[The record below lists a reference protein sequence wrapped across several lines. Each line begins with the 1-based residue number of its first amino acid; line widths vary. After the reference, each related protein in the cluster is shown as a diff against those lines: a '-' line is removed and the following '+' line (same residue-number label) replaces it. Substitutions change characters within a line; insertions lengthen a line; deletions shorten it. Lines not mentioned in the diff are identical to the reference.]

1 MCEDWMVECP
11 VCSIFLN
18 IAVGLSF
25 LLICWCAA
33 DDTVYNGVLPPQKL
47 VALPVVLFFLLY
59 ACYMTEC
66 YYASSRK
73 LLSQVLRQETIVQLI
88 ERLQATSPEI
98 HFQAVCWHNEPR
110 SRMVPVVDRRGKTRM
125 QNETYREKV
134 VTLTDIEK
142 FK

>member
-1 MCEDWMVECP
+1 MVGCP
-11 VCSIFLN
+11 ACSVVLN

-33 DDTVYNGVLPPQKL
+33 DDTAYNGVLSPQKL
-47 VALPVVLFFLLY
+47 MALPVVLFFLLY

-66 YYASSRK
+66 YFASSRK
-73 LLSQVLRQETIVQLI
+73 FLSKALREENIMQLI
-88 ERLQATSPEI
+88 ERLQGTPPEI
-98 HFQAVCWHNEPR
+98 NFNAVCWHNEPR
-110 SRMVPVVDRRGKTRM
+110 TRMVPVVDRRGKTRM
-125 QNETYREKV
+125 HNETYREKV